1 MFGDQAVEED
11 HRLAEMER
19 DQERAAGLR
28 PPRRR
33 TYADERAMM
42 REQEARDEEF
52 ARRLMADMNM
62 DDDNN
67 DDDDLNA
74 QFPFHRNFIHQQHHH
89 RPMPGDFIFAAAAAR
104 NNHPFAPIDRG
115 PRVHND
121 HDHEHDDPAAG
132 GGRPPFPP
140 PPWAPAAPVRRDR
153 VGGEIIDRNRDFNR
167 DMRGGER
174 RPARAGGANAR
185 MHW

>member
-33 TYADERAMM
+33 TYADERAMI

-52 ARRLMADMNM
+52 ARRLMADMNV
-62 DDDNN
+62 DDID

-74 QFPFHRNFIHQQHHH
+74 QFPFHRHFIHQQHHH

-104 NNHPFAPIDRG
+104 NNHPFAPIDRDRD
-115 PRVHND
+115 PPVRNN
-121 HDHEHDDPAAG
+121 HEHDAPAAGGG

-140 PPWAPAAPVRRDR
+140 LPWAPAAPVRRDR
-153 VGGEIIDRNRDFNR
+153 VGGGIIDRNRDFNQ
-167 DMRGGER
+167 DMRGG